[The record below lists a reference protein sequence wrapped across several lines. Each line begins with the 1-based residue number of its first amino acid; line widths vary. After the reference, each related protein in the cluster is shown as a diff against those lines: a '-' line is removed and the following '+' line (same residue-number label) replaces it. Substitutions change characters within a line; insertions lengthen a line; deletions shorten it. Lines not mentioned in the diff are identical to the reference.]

1 MRVELELILLLLRS
15 VPYSLPSP
23 FSPTKTAI
31 RTQVLSFWP
40 RKRRSVKTMEHENQG
55 SGNGWGLSNLYI
67 LKFMHAHFSRRSLCG
82 TQETGDNIYSSLLY
96 ARTKGY
102 V

>member
-40 RKRRSVKTMEHENQG
+40 RKRGSVKTMEPENQG

-67 LKFMHAHFSRRSLCG
+67 LKFMHAHFSRISLCG